1 MNLGTIIQ
9 NYIHMKVL
17 WLTHTP
23 AGASDMVNFKEP
35 GRGWISSLEE
45 LFTCMDDITLGI
57 AFFTDK
63 KTEPFEIGKTTYYP
77 VLLKYTS
84 AIGKLVQRIFTLK
97 RDVNVKSVLA
107 VIEEFKPDII
117 HLFGTESG
125 IGDLNNLTSVPIIVH
140 MQGLV
145 NPYLNNW
152 HPNGISNSVVF
163 RHSSFRSLLFR
174 RGLYFE
180 YKLFKKRAKRE
191 LRIVKY
197 RKYFFGRT
205 GWDKNFLGLY
215 KKDLQYY
222 HCDEVLRPLFYLYEW
237 QRVKKEEKK
246 LKIIT
251 TVSPQLYKGID
262 IVLNTAKILTGI
274 SDLNFEWIIVGV
286 KENDEVV
293 LLMESIFKLKF
304 KNFHVRFVGH
314 KNEYDLIQQL
324 LVSDIFVHPSH
335 IDNSPNSVCEAM
347 LLGMP
352 VVAGYVGGIPSLIED
367 GVSGILYNSNDSYE
381 LAAKILK
388 LNDDK
393 DCIARLSYNAR
404 MSGIK
409 RHCHDKIKATV
420 IQAYQDV
427 ITWEKSI
434 EYERC

>member
-1 MNLGTIIQ
+1 
-9 NYIHMKVL
+9 MKVL

-23 AGASDMVNFKEP
+23 AGASNMVNFNEP

-45 LFTCMDDITLGI
+45 LFTDMDNITLGI
-57 AFFTDK
+57 AFFADK
-63 KTEPFEIGKTTYYP
+63 KTAPFEIGKTTYYP

-84 AIGKLVQRIFTLK
+84 VIGKLIQRIFTLT

-107 VIEEFKPDII
+107 IIEEFKPDII

-152 HPNGISNSVVF
+152 HPNGISNGVVF

-205 GWDKNFLGLY
+205 GWDKNFLGLC

-222 HCDEVLRPLFYLYEW
+222 HCNEVLRPLFYLYEW
-237 QRVKKEEKK
+237 QRVKKEKKK
-246 LKIIT
+246 LTIIT

-262 IVLNTAKILTGI
+262 IVLNTAKILTEI

-304 KNFHVRFVGH
+304 KNVNVRFVGH

-335 IDNSPNSVCEAM
+335 IDNSPNSICEAM
-347 LLGMP
+347 MLGMP
-352 VVAGYVGGIPSLIED
+352 VIAGYVGGIPSLIED

-381 LAAKILK
+381 LAAKILN
-388 LNDDK
+388 LNDDEA
-393 DCIARLSYNAR
+393 CIARLSYNAR
-404 MSGIK
+404 VRSID
-409 RHCHDKIKATV
+409 RHCHDKIKAAV
-420 IQAYQDV
+420 ILTYQDV
-427 ITWEKSI
+427 LDSEKLI
-434 EYERC
+434 EYEQC